1 MFCVLCL
8 GIWWRHDIWI
18 SKMLEVD
25 YLKNKKSFRSEIKSI
40 FFLVSQV
47 LSFRHTKRTS
57 KNVADTTFK
66 CGNNQFS
73 WDSGVDLN
81 SSSSS
86 ESQVEPC
93 RLPRESFSHKLYFI
107 FNLSLTKTAFF
118 YIYIIFYLTKATKYI
133 FEFAR

>member
-1 MFCVLCL
+1 MFRVSCL

-107 FNLSLTKTAFF
+107 FKLSYFNKDCIYIYT
-118 YIYIIFYLTKATKYI
+118 YIYIYI
-133 FEFAR
+133 YILFD